1 MDTSHI
7 PIDTTFYHFVDI
19 MTDLPTRGVLMTV
32 GVGRGRQLYGKTPKF
47 YNTFFQGRSRVCF
60 CNIHKFN
67 QHSYT
72 KVISLELQY
81 SSRTGAK
88 LIKIGELEY
97 EQLGQTVHGL
107 LLATES
113 PKTVS
118 ELTYLCAKNLTHE
131 QYMKLP
137 QTDVFQ
143 RRTYLKARQVSWT
156 LGQEVIMEHMDTCR
170 CNE

>member
-7 PIDTTFYHFVDI
+7 SIDTTFYHFVDI
-19 MTDLPTRGVLMTV
+19 MTDLPTREVLMAV
-32 GVGRGRQLYGKTPKF
+32 GVGRGRQLYGRSPRF
-47 YNTFFQGRSRVCF
+47 HNTFHQGRSRVCF

-72 KVISLELQY
+72 KVISLELRY
-81 SSRTGAK
+81 NSRTGAK
-88 LIKIGELEY
+88 LIKIGELKY
-97 EQLGQTVHGL
+97 EHHGQNVHGL

-118 ELTYLCAKNLTHE
+118 NLTYLCAKKLTHE
-131 QYMKLP
+131 QYLELP

-143 RRTYLKARQVSWT
+143 RRSYLKARKVSWS
-156 LGQEVIMEHMDTCR
+156 LGQEVIMEHMDTCSR
-170 CNE
+170 DE